1 MNQKDFI
8 ASGIIEQYVLGTST
22 PEESDAVE
30 GMAVLYPEVQQEM
43 NAIRLALETYAIN
56 NSIAPGP
63 LVKVFLLATIDYTE
77 RLKNGEIPNVAPLLN
92 IHSSPADFA
101 TWVERSDMVS
111 PGNADLYAKII
122 SFTPEATTAIV
133 WIKEFA
139 PQEIH
144 HDEHERFLVL
154 EGTCELRIGNEVQ
167 QLGPADFFE
176 IPLHQHHTVTVTS
189 STPCKVILQRVAA

>member
-1 MNQKDFI
+1 MNEKKFI
-8 ASGIIEQYVLGTST
+8 ASGILEQYVLGSVT
-22 PEESDAVE
+22 PEECEAVE
-30 GMAVLYPEVQQEM
+30 EMAILYPGVQDE
-43 NAIRLALETYAIN
+43 IDSISLALETLAIKN
-56 NSIAPGP
+56 AIAPGP
-63 LVKVFLLATIDYTE
+63 LVKVFLLAIIEYTE
-77 RLKNGEIPNVAPLLN
+77 RLKNGEIPTIVPLLN
-92 IHSSPADFA
+92 IKSTPADFA

-111 PGNADLYAKII
+111 PGKDDLYAKII

-154 EGTCELRIGNEVQ
+154 EGSCELRIGNDVQ

-176 IPLHQHHTVTVTS
+176 IPLHQHHTVKVTS
-189 STPCKVILQRVAA
+189 SIPCKVILQRVAA

>member
-1 MNQKDFI
+1 MNEKDFI
-8 ASGIIEQYVLGTST
+8 ASGILEQYVLGTAT
-22 PEESDAVE
+22 PEDCEAVE
-30 GMAVLYPEVQQEM
+30 GMAAMYPEVQEEIY
-43 NAIRLALETYAIN
+43 AIRLAFETYAMN

-63 LVKVFLLATIDYTE
+63 LVKVFLLAIIDYTE
-77 RLKNGEIPNVAPLLN
+77 RLKNGETLEVAPLLN
-92 IHSSPADFA
+92 KKSKPADFA
-101 TWVERSDMVS
+101 AWVERADMVAS
-111 PGNADLYAKII
+111 GNDELYAKII
-122 SFTPEATTAIV
+122 SFTPGATTAIV

-176 IPLHQHHTVTVTS
+176 IPLHQHHTVKVTS
-189 STPCKVILQRVAA
+189 SIPCKVILQRVAA